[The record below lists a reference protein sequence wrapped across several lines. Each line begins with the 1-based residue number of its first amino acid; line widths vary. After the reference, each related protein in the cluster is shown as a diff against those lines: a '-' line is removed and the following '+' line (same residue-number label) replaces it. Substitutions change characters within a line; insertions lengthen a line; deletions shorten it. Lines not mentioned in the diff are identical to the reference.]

1 MAQSYALWREYAF
14 ELQRYGQSYRAGAA
28 ERKSTAR
35 RGSYAAMQQV
45 YAIYRKV
52 KIQEQDLRG
61 LVEGFGGESLETVLE
76 VDDGIVRLRGSVARR
91 YEEWRR
97 ILARIY
103 ALESGARP

>member
-1 MAQSYALWREYAF
+1 
-14 ELQRYGQSYRAGAA
+14 
-28 ERKSTAR
+28 
-35 RGSYAAMQQV
+35 MQQV
-45 YAIYRKV
+45 YASYRKV

-91 YEEWRR
+91 YDEWRR

-103 ALESGARP
+103 GLESGARP